1 MENYLSRLS
10 LNRKLLLLLL
20 TVVLLITTLTT
31 SVILV
36 SSLHFIRAQYLPASL
51 EAIAKVLTQPELI
64 QPLLKHPEVAHEK
77 LQQITPA
84 SIALAAL
91 YDDQGQKL
99 AGFQRNSD
107 AALPQTL
114 DELQSVYPKALLTAI
129 PPLSPDHPLA
139 TLVIAAAPDLTSGL
153 YRNLE
158 IAGLFILLGF
168 ILVMLVVTGL
178 IQHFITQPILH
189 LIRLANTVSI
199 EENYSARAKK
209 FYGDE
214 IGVLATAFN
223 TMLSRIE
230 ARDQL
235 LLGARD
241 RAERAGRQAQ
251 ELASETRQSNQKLAQ
266 EVEVRRQAEAE
277 LTEFQ
282 NYLRNIIDSM
292 PSALITVNEAL
303 EVTQWNHAAS
313 ALSGMGHD
321 FGIGL
326 KLDQVL
332 ASLIPYLDPILFALQ
347 QNQIQRVER
356 VSLDND
362 DRVFDLMVYPLRG
375 RKSRGAVLR
384 IDDITERL
392 HLQEMMVQSEKMHS
406 VGGLAAGMAH
416 EINNPLGGILQGV
429 QNIRRR
435 LSPDLP
441 KNLLT
446 AEELGVDL
454 ARVLEYLDQ
463 RGILKFLD
471 HISDAGERASHIVA
485 NMLQFSRRSS
495 RTPSRCD
502 LAELIRQTLEIAHHD
517 LTVKQGFDL
526 EGIALKLELDPE
538 LPPVPCIANEI
549 EQVLLNLVKN
559 SVQAI
564 MAREQPQQGLVLI
577 RLRRVGDSAEISI
590 EDNGIGMSR
599 ALCKRIFEPFFTTK
613 EVGHGTGL
621 GLSVSY
627 FIISHTHRGSLT
639 VSSTEGVGTTF
650 TIHLP
655 LQVSTPQPA

>member
-107 AALPQTL
+107 AALPETL
-114 DELQSVYPKALLTAI
+114 DELRSAYPKALLTTI
-129 PPLSPDHPLA
+129 PPLAPEHPQA